1 MFSFYKSVLLAAMAG
16 QASAATSTA
25 TQSPYPIPYN
35 WSKFPAGMVNH
46 LFYNFFSFFQLVSC
60 AFFSTSGRF
69 VHDGTYYMPVS
80 LAVVTPSMGWHFC
93 EDAVCKQQHPPS
105 LN

>member
-35 WSKFPAGMVNH
+35 WSKFPAGICFTTFF
-46 LFYNFFSFFQLVSC
+46 LFFNLFLVLFFPHPGGSYTTVDITCQYHWLWLHP
-60 AFFSTSGRF
+60 AW
-69 VHDGTYYMPVS
+69 DGTFARMLCVNNNI
-80 LAVVTPSMGWHFC
+80 L
-93 EDAVCKQQHPPS
+93 
-105 LN
+105 LL